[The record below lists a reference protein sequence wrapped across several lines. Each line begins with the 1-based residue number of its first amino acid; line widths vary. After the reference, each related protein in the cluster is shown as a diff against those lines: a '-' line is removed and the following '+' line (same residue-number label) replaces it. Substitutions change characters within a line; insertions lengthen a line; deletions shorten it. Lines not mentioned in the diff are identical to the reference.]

1 MSYLALCA
9 APFDNNDIPPP
20 INSEK
25 KRNGKNKTIK
35 KAIKEPMENKAKKV
49 TSAMIS
55 NLHEQPENT
64 DNSTNNYTPPPAAK
78 QSNIV
83 GEENED
89 DQESEP
95 INHSDPKPMDSPVN
109 LKQSNIVDEENEETD
124 EPKPLDS
131 PVNLEQFTTIESSQA
146 NDYFKQHVPY
156 YTQMSEHPIS
166 SKDEL
171 LTKLDKILHLL
182 QEHKDEQ
189 TGHVTEELV
198 LYSFL
203 GVFLIFIV
211 DSFARAG
218 KYMR

>member
-9 APFDNNDIPPP
+9 APFDNNEIQQP

-25 KRNGKNKTIK
+25 KRNGKNKTLK

-49 TSAMIS
+49 TSATIS

-64 DNSTNNYTPPPAAK
+64 DNSSLSTFTPPSSAK
-78 QSNIV
+78 PSTMT
-83 GEENED
+83 EED
-89 DQESEP
+89 KD
-95 INHSDPKPMDSPVN
+95 
-109 LKQSNIVDEENEETD
+109 ENEETETID
-124 EPKPLDS
+124 HSEPKSVDS
-131 PVNLEQFTTIESSQA
+131 PVSLEQFTTIESSQA
-146 NDYFKQHVPY
+146 NDYFKQHIPY

-203 GVFLIFIV
+203 GVFIIFIV

>member
-9 APFDNNDIPPP
+9 APFDNNEIQHP

-25 KRNGKNKTIK
+25 KRNGKNKTLK

-49 TSAMIS
+49 TSATIS

-64 DNSTNNYTPPPAAK
+64 DTSMSNFTPPSPAKPSAMT
-78 QSNIV
+78 
-83 GEENED
+83 EEDN
-89 DQESEP
+89 
-95 INHSDPKPMDSPVN
+95 
-109 LKQSNIVDEENEETD
+109 EENEENGETETVNHS

-131 PVNLEQFTTIESSQA
+131 PVSLEQFTTIDSSQA

-203 GVFLIFIV
+203 GVFIIFIV

>member
-9 APFDNNDIPPP
+9 APFDNNEIQQP

-25 KRNGKNKTIK
+25 KRNGKNKTLK

-49 TSAMIS
+49 TSATIS

-64 DNSTNNYTPPPAAK
+64 DNSSLSTFTPPSSAK
-78 QSNIV
+78 PSTMT
-83 GEENED
+83 EED
-89 DQESEP
+89 KD
-95 INHSDPKPMDSPVN
+95 
-109 LKQSNIVDEENEETD
+109 ENEETND
-124 EPKPLDS
+124 HSQNKHLDS
-131 PVNLEQFTTIESSQA
+131 PVGLEEFTTIKSSQA
-146 NDYFKQHVPY
+146 NDYFKQHIPY

-182 QEHKDEQ
+182 EEHKDEQ

-203 GVFLIFIV
+203 GVFIIFIV

>member
-9 APFDNNDIPPP
+9 APFDNNEIQQP

-25 KRNGKNKTIK
+25 KRNGKNKTLK

-49 TSAMIS
+49 TSATIS

-64 DNSTNNYTPPPAAK
+64 DTSMTNFTPPSHAK
-78 QSNIV
+78 PSTMT
-83 GEENED
+83 EEDND
-89 DQESEP
+89 
-95 INHSDPKPMDSPVN
+95 
-109 LKQSNIVDEENEETD
+109 ENEETETID
-124 EPKPLDS
+124 HSEPKPVDS
-131 PVNLEQFTTIESSQA
+131 PVSLEQFTTIESSQA

-203 GVFLIFIV
+203 GVFIIFIV

>member
-64 DNSTNNYTPPPAAK
+64 DNSTNNYTPPPPAK

-83 GEENED
+83 GEENEEGEKRD
-89 DQESEP
+89 WFS
-95 INHSDPKPMDSPVN
+95 
-109 LKQSNIVDEENEETD
+109 SNFIILTFGTF
-124 EPKPLDS
+124 LLS
-131 PVNLEQFTTIESSQA
+131 FLLLL
-146 NDYFKQHVPY
+146 
-156 YTQMSEHPIS
+156 S
-166 SKDEL
+166 SK
-171 LTKLDKILHLL
+171 LHL
-182 QEHKDEQ
+182 
-189 TGHVTEELV
+189 V
-198 LYSFL
+198 F
-203 GVFLIFIV
+203 VFL
-211 DSFARAG
+211 
-218 KYMR
+218 KN

>member
-64 DNSTNNYTPPPAAK
+64 DNSNNNFSPPPAA
-78 QSNIV
+78 
-83 GEENED
+83 
-89 DQESEP
+89 
-95 INHSDPKPMDSPVN
+95 
-109 LKQSNIVDEENEETD
+109 KQSNIVDEENEEGEESEPINHS
-124 EPKPLDS
+124 EPKPIDS
-131 PVNLEQFTTIESSQA
+131 PVSLEQFTSIESSQA

>member
-9 APFDNNDIPPP
+9 APFDNNDIPSP

-25 KRNGKNKTIK
+25 KRNSKNKTLK
-35 KAIKEPMENKAKKV
+35 KAIKEPMENKATKV

-55 NLHEQPENT
+55 HLHEQPEST
-64 DNSTNNYTPPPAAK
+64 DNSSTNFTPPPSA
-78 QSNIV
+78 
-83 GEENED
+83 
-89 DQESEP
+89 
-95 INHSDPKPMDSPVN
+95 
-109 LKQSNIVDEENEETD
+109 KQSNIVDEENEETD

>member
-64 DNSTNNYTPPPAAK
+64 DNSNNNFSPPPAA
-78 QSNIV
+78 
-83 GEENED
+83 
-89 DQESEP
+89 
-95 INHSDPKPMDSPVN
+95 
-109 LKQSNIVDEENEETD
+109 KQSNIVDEENEEGEESESINHS
-124 EPKPLDS
+124 EPKPMDS
-131 PVNLEQFTTIESSQA
+131 PVSLEQFTTIESSQA

>member
-9 APFDNNDIPPP
+9 APFDNNEIQQP

-25 KRNGKNKTIK
+25 KRNGKNKTLK

-49 TSAMIS
+49 TSATIS
-55 NLHEQPENT
+55 NLHQQPENT
-64 DNSTNNYTPPPAAK
+64 DTSMSNFTPPSPAK
-78 QSNIV
+78 PSTMTEEDKDEN
-83 GEENED
+83 EENGET
-89 DQESEP
+89 ETVNHSEP
-95 INHSDPKPMDSPVN
+95 KPVDSPV
-109 LKQSNIVDEENEETD
+109 S
-124 EPKPLDS
+124 
-131 PVNLEQFTTIESSQA
+131 LEQFTTIESSQA

-203 GVFLIFIV
+203 GVFIIFIV

>member
-25 KRNGKNKTIK
+25 KRNGKNKTLK

-64 DNSTNNYTPPPAAK
+64 DNSTNKYTPPLAAK

-83 GEENED
+83 GEENEEGE
-89 DQESEP
+89 ESEP
-95 INHSDPKPMDSPVN
+95 INHSEPKPMDSPVN
-109 LKQSNIVDEENEETD
+109 L
-124 EPKPLDS
+124 
-131 PVNLEQFTTIESSQA
+131 EQFTSIESSEA
-146 NDYFKQHVPY
+146 NDYFNQHIPY

>member
-9 APFDNNDIPPP
+9 APFDNNEIRQP

-25 KRNGKNKTIK
+25 KRNGKNKTLK
-35 KAIKEPMENKAKKV
+35 KAIREPMENKAKKV
-49 TSAMIS
+49 SSATIS

-64 DNSTNNYTPPPAAK
+64 DTSMSNFTPPSLAK
-78 QSNIV
+78 PSTMS
-83 GEENED
+83 EEDKDEN
-89 DQESEP
+89 
-95 INHSDPKPMDSPVN
+95 
-109 LKQSNIVDEENEETD
+109 EENEETETVD
-124 EPKPLDS
+124 HSEPKPLDS
-131 PVNLEQFTTIESSQA
+131 PVSLEQFTTIESSQA

-203 GVFLIFIV
+203 GVFIIFIV

>member
-25 KRNGKNKTIK
+25 KRNGKNKTLK

-83 GEENED
+83 GEENEEGE
-89 DQESEP
+89 ESEP
-95 INHSDPKPMDSPVN
+95 INHSEPKPMDSPVN
-109 LKQSNIVDEENEETD
+109 L
-124 EPKPLDS
+124 
-131 PVNLEQFTTIESSQA
+131 EQFTSIESSQA
-146 NDYFKQHVPY
+146 NDYFNQHIPY